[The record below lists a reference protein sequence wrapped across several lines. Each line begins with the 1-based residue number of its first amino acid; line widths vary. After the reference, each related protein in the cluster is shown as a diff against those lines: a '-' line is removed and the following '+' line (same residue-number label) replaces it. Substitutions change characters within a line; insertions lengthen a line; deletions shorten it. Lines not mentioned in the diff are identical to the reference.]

1 MENADNARADRARHF
16 HVIPFSV
23 GSLFRVRIYIY
34 IYIYIS
40 VMCIVYTAHAYAR
53 AVCTHISRMHPARVS
68 RFAYASIGYAD
79 ASELRNL

>member
-1 MENADNARADRARHF
+1 MRERIAHATSMLFPFPWARYF
-16 HVIPFSV
+16 EFV
-23 GSLFRVRIYIY
+23 YIY

>member
-23 GSLFRVRIYIY
+23 GSLFRVRT
-34 IYIYIS
+34 YIS
-40 VMCIVYTAHAYAR
+40 V
-53 AVCTHISRMHPARVS
+53 VCTLPRVLHMHTRALHVSRMHPRVS